1 MTTTHYTGIEELA
14 EWAPYDESGDPTVV
28 TESDIDIAADIA
40 DEDEFAEHQRAEA
53 DNHRY

>member
-1 MTTTHYTGIEELA
+1 MTTTHYTSEELA
-14 EWAPYDESGDPTVV
+14 GWAYDENGDPTVV

-40 DEDEFAEHQRAEA
+40 DEDEFAEHQRGEA